1 MPTNFLSAPTNQFEA
16 STSRAPMSNRIDE
29 PIISSSSYFV
39 EEPRYGNSTGNPRR
53 IRTNSYHNCARSC
66 YPSRDVC
73 RLELPPPTICSY
85 CRAKLFRRETH
96 ILCCKGGKVDI
107 PEIPVPT
114 QLLNLFTDDSAEGRI
129 FRQNIRA
136 YNHVFSFTSMGVAL
150 DENLPAFN
158 QGIYTFRA
166 HGLIYHRIGT
176 LLPPP
181 GMRPRY
187 LQMFIYD
194 TDNELEHRLQES
206 GGLDPELIEKIRQ
219 ILDAHNPFVKIFR
232 QLAQRADIHDCR
244 LLIREKPG
252 THLQYTLPTSSQ
264 VAAILVGGEELM
276 EASDRDIIVQTVGGE
291 LINIKD
297 YAGYYDPLQYPLLLP
312 YGTYGWYSNYESI
325 RGRRITCCDYYAYML
340 QNDIRAELYEGLQD
354 CLNAGENNAGN
365 VGRRIILPSSF
376 TGSPRDMYQRYQ
388 DAMAIVQKFGKPDIF
403 LTMTCNPSWKEI
415 KDQLLPGQTPQDRP
429 DLLTRIF
436 RAKYEELKEDIFHK
450 GVLGKTIAHVHVIEF
465 QKRGLPHVHMLVIF
479 DEDDKLN
486 TPEDY
491 DCVVSRNTR

>member
-1 MPTNFLSAPTNQFEA
+1 
-16 STSRAPMSNRIDE
+16 
-29 PIISSSSYFV
+29 
-39 EEPRYGNSTGNPRR
+39 
-53 IRTNSYHNCARSC
+53 
-66 YPSRDVC
+66 
-73 RLELPPPTICSY
+73 
-85 CRAKLFRRETH
+85 
-96 ILCCKGGKVDI
+96 
-107 PEIPVPT
+107 
-114 QLLNLFTDDSAEGRI
+114 
-129 FRQNIRA
+129 
-136 YNHVFSFTSMGVAL
+136 MGVAL

-244 LLIREKPG
+244 LLIREKPA
-252 THLQYTLPTSSQ
+252 TT
-264 VAAILVGGEELM
+264 
-276 EASDRDIIVQTVGGE
+276 
-291 LINIKD
+291 K
-297 YAGYYDPLQYPLLLP
+297 
-312 YGTYGWYSNYESI
+312 SI

-340 QNDIRAELYEGLQD
+340 QIEAQKLRWIRFHQNDIRAELYEGLQD

-388 DAMAIVQKFGKPDIF
+388 DAMAIVQKFGPDCIVF
-403 LTMTCNPSWKEI
+403 EVRPGPVYDEI
-415 KDQLLPGQTPQDRP
+415 SQYVDGRWICAPEALW
-429 DLLTRIF
+429 RIF
-436 RAKYEELKEDIFHK
+436 KFSMSRIYPSVMASLRKKMAKEEHNPK
-450 GVLGKTIAHVHVIEF
+450 GDWSSICCGTK
-465 QKRGLPHVHMLVIF
+465 
-479 DEDDKLN
+479 
-486 TPEDY
+486 
-491 DCVVSRNTR
+491 

>member
-1 MPTNFLSAPTNQFEA
+1 MYLAAINPTATERVVTLSSSIPLPITTVSNDGNRCQTSPSHVEASSSNLNRVVGRVSLHQIPMPTNFLSAPANKFEA
-16 STSRAPMSNRIDE
+16 STSRAPMSNRNDE

-39 EEPRYGNSTGNPRR
+39 EEPRYE
-53 IRTNSYHNCARSC
+53 
-66 YPSRDVC
+66 D
-73 RLELPPPTICSY
+73 
-85 CRAKLFRRETH
+85 
-96 ILCCKGGKVDI
+96 
-107 PEIPVPT
+107 
-114 QLLNLFTDDSAEGRI
+114 RI

-206 GGLDPELIEKIRQ
+206 GGLDPELIEKIRHL
-219 ILDAHNPFVKIFR
+219 LDAHNPFVKIFR
-232 QLAQRADIHDCR
+232 QLAQHADIHDCR

-252 THLQYTLPTSSQ
+252 TNLQYTLPTSSQ
-264 VAAILVGGEELM
+264 VAAILVGGKELM
-276 EASDRDIIVQTVGGE
+276 EGSDRDIIVQTVGGE

-312 YGTYGWYSNYESI
+312 YGTYGWYSNYESV

-340 QNDIRAELYEGLQD
+340 QIEAQKLRWIRFHQNDIRAELYEGLQD

-365 VGRRIILPSSF
+365 VGRRIIFPSSF
-376 TGSPRDMYQRYQ
+376 TGSPRDMYKRYQ

-403 LTMTCNPSWKEI
+403 LTMTCNPTWKEI
-415 KDQLLPGQTPQDRP
+415 EDQLLPGQTPQDRP
-429 DLLTRIF
+429 DLLTQILK
-436 RAKYEELKEDIFHK
+436 AKYEELKEDIFHK
-450 GVLGKTIAHVHVIEF
+450 GVLGK
-465 QKRGLPHVHMLVIF
+465 R
-479 DEDDKLN
+479 
-486 TPEDY
+486 
-491 DCVVSRNTR
+491 

>member
-1 MPTNFLSAPTNQFEA
+1 
-16 STSRAPMSNRIDE
+16 
-29 PIISSSSYFV
+29 
-39 EEPRYGNSTGNPRR
+39 
-53 IRTNSYHNCARSC
+53 
-66 YPSRDVC
+66 
-73 RLELPPPTICSY
+73 
-85 CRAKLFRRETH
+85 
-96 ILCCKGGKVDI
+96 
-107 PEIPVPT
+107 
-114 QLLNLFTDDSAEGRI
+114 
-129 FRQNIRA
+129 
-136 YNHVFSFTSMGVAL
+136 MGVAL

-181 GMRPRY
+181 DSRY
-187 LQMFIYD
+187 YSSIILHGGRLLQQYVV
-194 TDNELEHRLQES
+194 DNY
-206 GGLDPELIEKIRQ
+206 
-219 ILDAHNPFVKIFR
+219 VKIE
-232 QLAQRADIHDCR
+232 AQKLRW
-244 LLIREKPG
+244 IRF
-252 THLQYTLPTSSQ
+252 H
-264 VAAILVGGEELM
+264 
-276 EASDRDIIVQTVGGE
+276 
-291 LINIKD
+291 
-297 YAGYYDPLQYPLLLP
+297 
-312 YGTYGWYSNYESI
+312 
-325 RGRRITCCDYYAYML
+325 

-491 DCVVSRNTR
+491 DCVVRAKIPDKNEEPELYAAVLKHMIHGPCGQNNSNAPCMKI